1 MEIILIILS
10 SFLYSTAAFIFW
22 VSKGGFNK
30 RFLYTDNILLGIA
43 ISVLSILLYK
53 STAVSLPLQ
62 LLIFSPGIGFCLF
75 VILFIYRFFRNPS
88 RIITSDPD
96 EFVSPADGRIIYI
109 KELEK
114 GQVPVSVKK
123 HRLANIEEIT
133 KTRIPEQP
141 CYLIGIAM
149 TLFDVHMNRAPV
161 SGKVILVKHTPG
173 EYLGLNKPESTI
185 LNERNTIVIQRED
198 GIMAAVVQIA
208 ARYVRRCIISV
219 SEGEAV
225 AHGSIIGRIRW
236 GSQADLIIPRNCDI
250 MVREGEQ
257 VYAGE
262 TVIARLVKQDNRT
275 AAG

>member
-30 RFLYTDNILLGIA
+30 KFLYTDNILLGIA
-43 ISVLSILLYK
+43 ISVFSILLYK

-75 VILFIYRFFRNPS
+75 VILFIYRFFRNPA
-88 RIITSDPD
+88 RTITSNPD

-114 GQVPVSVKK
+114 GQIPVSVKK

-149 TLFDVHMNRAPV
+149 TLFDVHMNRAPI

-208 ARYVRRCIISV
+208 ARYVRRCIVSV
-219 SEGEAV
+219 SEGETV

-250 MVREGEQ
+250 MVREGQQ

-262 TVIARLVKQDNRT
+262 TVIARLMK
-275 AAG
+275 